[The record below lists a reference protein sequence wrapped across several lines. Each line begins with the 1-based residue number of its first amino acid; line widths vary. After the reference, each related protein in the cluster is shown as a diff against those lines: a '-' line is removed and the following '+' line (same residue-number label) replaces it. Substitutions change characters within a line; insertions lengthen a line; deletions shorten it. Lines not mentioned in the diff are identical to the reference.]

1 MPGLVTCS
9 RGASPA
15 LITYMADLLAKPSP
29 ATLAAP
35 VTVIVIVTVTI
46 TVTVTT
52 CCCPA
57 PAHAEQSRLVCCRQT
72 GSNAPLRAVCTP
84 STSAAAVGAG
94 LRAGLFGGR
103 LGESDSP
110 LSATCCCAGCTLSE
124 LSQACCRHSAR
135 QGTLH
140 Y

>member
-1 MPGLVTCS
+1 MGSSVASRSPATHAHRPRGARVPVPGLVTCS

-94 LRAGLFGGR
+94 LRA
-103 LGESDSP
+103 
-110 LSATCCCAGCTLSE
+110 AA
-124 LSQACCRHSAR
+124 
-135 QGTLH
+135 
-140 Y
+140 